1 MTISNCW
8 PLYTCICGVRECAR
22 VAVSD
27 FEAPEVATRRVRTLQ
42 GPGKAYNSYNLVDL
56 GTKVH
61 VLYIYLHLLCMQ
73 YILSIMVI
81 MYMNLPTKMMVAG
94 P

>member
-1 MTISNCW
+1 MISRHRKS
-8 PLYTCICGVRECAR
+8 LR
-22 VAVSD
+22 VGSVY
-27 FEAPEVATRRVRTLQ
+27 TLQ
-42 GPGKAYNSYNLVDL
+42 GKAYNSYNLVDL